1 MAAATKKTA
10 KSESLTIRLD
20 PKTRFMLEFV
30 SRLRGQT
37 ITTVV
42 ERAISE
48 AANRATVDQPDN
60 YGEPLTWRDF
70 WSVYEGERALK
81 IADEPLLHPTYEEE
95 RRLAF
100 TRRFWPFFYH
110 DRKATIVRED
120 FLDVLWLHIDYLIES
135 HEEMKHENINAG
147 PEIMA
152 SLLEEA
158 KLVPPR
164 WPPAS
169 ERGGLSRQIDD
180 DIPF

>member
-1 MAAATKKTA
+1 MAGPSKKTA

-48 AANRATVDQPDN
+48 AASRATIDDPDN

-81 IADEPLLHPTYEEE
+81 IADQPLLHPTYDEE

-110 DRKATIVRED
+110 DRKAKIVRDD
-120 FLDVLWLHIDYLIES
+120 FLDVLWPHIDYLIGA
-135 HEEMKHENINAG
+135 HDEMKQENINAG

-152 SLLEEA
+152 SLLEDA
-158 KLVPPR
+158 KLVAPR

-169 ERGGLSRQIDD
+169 EFGLSRNMDD